1 MNIIMM
7 TNTFTPHI
15 GGVAR
20 SVERFTAAYRT
31 LGHRVMVVAP
41 KFENMVEAEGDVVR
55 IPAIQHFNGSDFS
68 VVLPLHAYLD
78 SAVEDFHP
86 DIIHSHHPFLLGGTA
101 LRLARYYDLPLIFTH
116 HTMYE
121 QYTHY
126 VPGDSPAM
134 KQFVIQLSTSYA
146 NLCDLVFAPS
156 QSVAELLSKRGVCTP
171 IEVVATGIDVNAFNQ
186 QGSGP
191 GFRAAMGIPADAF
204 VIGHLGR
211 LAPEKNL
218 QFLTEAVADCL
229 KTDSR
234 AHFLLIGSGPS
245 EKSIHQIFSRANLTR
260 RLHHITVLEQPLLAS
275 GYKAMDLFAFTS
287 KSETQG
293 MVLTEAMAAGVPVV
307 SLDASGVREIVVDG
321 ANGRIL
327 KGGSVD
333 DFVEA
338 LQFMAHLPPTQISQ
352 MKESALRTAWN
363 FSQELTAAR
372 ALALY
377 EVAIQKK
384 KDGTHQADTYH
395 EEYGMWEGIL
405 RRIRVEW
412 DILKNVAGAAGV
424 AFHGEDSQEKELP

>member
-1 MNIIMM
+1 MMM

-20 SVERFTAAYRT
+20 SVETFTAAYRRQ
-31 LGHRVMVVAP
+31 GHSVMVVAP
-41 KFENMVEAEGDVVR
+41 EFEKMDEDEMDVVR

-68 VVLPLHAYLD
+68 VVLPVHGLL
-78 SAVEDFHP
+78 SLAVERFRP

-101 LRLARYYDLPLIFTH
+101 LRMARRYDLPLVFTH

-126 VPGDSPAM
+126 VPGDSQAM

-156 QSVAELLSKRGVCTP
+156 QSVAEVLRERGVLTP
-171 IEVVATGIDVNAFNQ
+171 IAVVATGVDVKAFA

-191 GFRAAMGIPADAF
+191 GFRAAMAIPADAF
-204 VIGHLGR
+204 VVGHLGR

-218 QFLTEAVADCL
+218 EFLATAVAAYL
-229 KTDSR
+229 QTDSR

-245 EKSIHQIFSRANLTR
+245 EKIIRQIFARENLIS
-260 RLHHITVLEQPLLAS
+260 RLHHVGLLEQPLLAS
-275 GYKAMDLFAFTS
+275 GYQAMDLYAFAS

-307 SLDASGVREIVVDG
+307 ALDAPGVREVVVDG
-321 ANGRIL
+321 ENGRL
-327 KGGSVD
+327 LQDESVAA
-333 DFVEA
+333 FVAA
-338 LQFMAHLPPTQISQ
+338 LHSMAMLSREQFTLQQQGAQ
-352 MKESALRTAWN
+352 RTARN
-363 FSQELTAAR
+363 FSQESMASK

-377 EVAIQKK
+377 ARAIKQRQDANPHVD
-384 KDGTHQADTYH
+384 KDQDEFGV
-395 EEYGMWEGIL
+395 WEGMV
-405 RRIRVEW
+405 RRIKIEW
-412 DILKNVAGAAGV
+412 DILKNILDAAD
-424 AFHGEDSQEKELP
+424 AAIHGEDSQD